1 MRAPLQSRAQAEGS
15 PLPKPRTH
23 SGFTLIELL
32 VVIAIIAILAGMLLP
47 ALAKAKTKAQA
58 SSCLSNLKQLQLGWT
73 LYADDHND
81 AMPPNRS
88 IWSAAGFVSSAGSW
102 VHGSARVDRN
112 TTNITQGVL
121 FPYTPSAA
129 LYRCPADRSR
139 IESTFQT
146 RKWLNQVRTRS
157 YSLNGWLNG
166 SDPENNNASR
176 FVRTV
181 QLVAPTPTAVF
192 VFLDEHE
199 NTIEDGMF
207 ALLRR
212 PSQTWV
218 NMPADRHNQ
227 GGGFSY
233 ADGHAA
239 PVKWRSPKRVGDL
252 EWMKPAASDRD
263 LADLRQL
270 QETIPQ

>member
-1 MRAPLQSRAQAEGS
+1 M
-15 PLPKPRTH
+15 
-23 SGFTLIELL
+23 
-32 VVIAIIAILAGMLLP
+32 
-47 ALAKAKTKAQA
+47 
-58 SSCLSNLKQLQLGWT
+58 
-73 LYADDHND
+73 
-81 AMPPNRS
+81 
-88 IWSAAGFVSSAGSW
+88 
-102 VHGSARVDRN
+102 
-112 TTNITQGVL
+112 

-181 QLVAPTPTAVF
+181 QLVTPTPTAVF